1 MLGVGVAL
9 PEAVAVS
16 PAGGHDVLLAEAHGA
31 GGGLVVDLVVV
42 IHAHLPIVAP
52 HHLHPGVAEHT
63 AEGHEEEGVGIV
75 DLGPAVGVLNEVVAD
90 LGGLVGEPTDL
101 IEAPPLPAGHL
112 MAAAVGDGLLHGGLL
127 EHLAAPVVV
136 LHEVGHLLAV
146 PAVGVLAPLAEAL
159 ADQHQPLALVMLQGR
174 AGVGHGVVVQ
184 QELAVHA
191 HTVGVGIQ
199 QDLMTA
205 GVLGGVV
212 ADHTEELVGLLHAL
226 VLGGVEMHLT
236 HMEGLVAA
244 VDVAGG
250 AVVEPHTGLL
260 AVQVGHIPDLTRL
273 AVGVGVPS
281 CVPVLGEHTGG
292 VPVEA
297 TILHGLTEGLEN
309 VGGDLGIVHLHGD
322 DLKDAGLE
330 DDLGVCGVDGVGQG
344 LGLGKMG
351 IVVLQHIPDTRRAA
365 NEFDP
370 HAPDGAEIVFKS
382 VGLKQ
387 GAGGHGAGE
396 VALQHLT
403 AHVAVKLEIQIH
415 GMWSPWLR

>member
-9 PEAVAVS
+9 PEAVAVG
-16 PAGGHDVLLAEAHGA
+16 PAGGHHILLAKAHGA

-42 IHAHLPIVAP
+42 VHPQLPVVP
-52 HHLHPGVAEHT
+52 SYHLHAGVAEHT

-101 IEAPPLPAGHL
+101 IEAPPLPAGDL

-127 EHLAAPVVV
+127 EHLTAPVVV
-136 LHEVGHLLAV
+136 FHEVGHLLAV

-159 ADQHQPLALVMLQGR
+159 ADQHQSLTLVMLQGR

-184 QELAVHA
+184 KELAVHA
-191 HTVGVGIQ
+191 HAVGVGVQ
-199 QDLMTA
+199 QDLVTA
-205 GVLGGVV
+205 GVLGGVI
-212 ADHTEELVGLLHAL
+212 ADHAEELVGLLHAL
-226 VLGGVEMHLT
+226 VLGGVEVDLT
-236 HMEGLVAA
+236 HVKSLVAA

-250 AVVEPHTGLL
+250 AVVEPHTGLV
-260 AVQVGHIPDLTRL
+260 AVEVGHIPDLTRL
-273 AVGVGVPS
+273 AVGVGVPGG
-281 CVPVLGEHTGG
+281 VPVLGEHTGG

-297 TILHGLTEGLEN
+297 TVLHGLTEGLED
-309 VGGDLGIVHLHGD
+309 VGGDLFVVHLHGD

-330 DDLGVCGVDGVGQG
+330 DDLGILGVDGVGQS
-344 LGLGKMG
+344 LGLGEMG
-351 IVVLQHIPDTRRAA
+351 LVVLQHIPDTRRAA
-365 NEFDP
+365 DELDP
-370 HAPDGAEIVFKS
+370 HALDGAEVVLKS
-382 VGLKQ
+382 IGLKQ

-403 AHVAVKLEIQIH
+403 AHIAVKLEIQIH
-415 GMWSPWLR
+415 GMWSPW